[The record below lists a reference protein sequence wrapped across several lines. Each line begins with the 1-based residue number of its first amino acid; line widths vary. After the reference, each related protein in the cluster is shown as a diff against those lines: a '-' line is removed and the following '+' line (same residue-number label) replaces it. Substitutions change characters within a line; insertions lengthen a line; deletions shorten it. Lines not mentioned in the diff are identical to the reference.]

1 VARRPTVGAPNLPDP
16 FVITRTFG
24 ETSMHLDCLRAPA
37 PGAALCKFGMALA
50 ALWPSAFASAQTA
63 APGASAASAAEL
75 TPAQRAKRDG
85 DQVFHWILIHS
96 DKPRKPAAAKDEKPA
111 VAVTHVKPPARTA
124 ARADEPAPAAST
136 ATVTSSAA
144 SAASPR
150 TAVAAAA
157 PEATPAIAIA
167 AVPDATAA
175 SAAVKLATATMTT
188 PAAPAAA
195 AAVVEDDAPESLRPL
210 SQTEP
215 KFPINLIRSLRAGQV
230 QVKFTVLPDGSV
242 AEPEVLSSSHPRLN
256 PPALA
261 AVAQWRFAPLR
272 KPQRGVVELGFN
284 NAD

>member
-24 ETSMHLDCLRAPA
+24 ETSMHLDCLRAPT

-63 APGASAASAAEL
+63 APGASAASAASAAEL

-150 TAVAAAA
+150 TAVAA
-157 PEATPAIAIA
+157 PEATPATAIA

-195 AAVVEDDAPESLRPL
+195 AAVEDDAPESLKPV

-230 QVKFTVLPDGSV
+230 QVKFTVLTDGSV
-242 AEPEVLSSSHPRLN
+242 TEPEVLSSSHPRLN